1 MRLTRTI
8 ILSAAGA
15 CITLLAVSFA
25 LSQESASAPAAVPA
39 APSAAVTDDLQW
51 VWGEVVSL
59 DALSKNFKIKF
70 LDYETD
76 TEKEMTITVDDK
88 TTYENVKDFQEI
100 KPQDTVSVDY
110 LIGAEGK
117 NLAKNINVEKP
128 EDAQSITE
136 EQAPAAD
143 ETASPATEEAPA
155 SGTNQAPATGDSGQA
170 PPAAGTQQ

>member
-1 MRLTRTI
+1 MKLARNI
-8 ILSAAGA
+8 ILSAAFA
-15 CITLLAVSFA
+15 CVTLLAVNSA
-25 LSQESASAPAAVPA
+25 LSQEDAATA
-39 APSAAVTDDLQW
+39 AAAVTPAEEDLQW

-88 TTYENVKDFQEI
+88 TAYENVKAFQEI

-110 LIGAEGK
+110 MVGADGK

-128 EDAQSITE
+128 EDAQGLIGDE
-136 EQAPAAD
+136 APAAD
-143 ETASPATEEAPA
+143 EGASSAAEETPA
-155 SGTNQAPATGDSGQA
+155 SGASQAPT
-170 PPAAGTQQ
+170 AGAQQ